1 MNFIFIP
8 CCFASVCLCSWPRLS
23 KRHNCPR
30 PTTSE
35 LNAILRGQKICHMF
49 WMHAGHAV
57 TYPAKF
63 QWYSRKCYSGFQF
76 PKREQILKLTTQ
88 SICPYNVYPNCHLVA
103 ESVSS
108 SRLSDFLV
116 AFLGQQRS
124 ILRWNVTLYDAFRET
139 KSKSQD
145 TLLRATVADAF

>member
-1 MNFIFIP
+1 MNFVFIP

-35 LNAILRGQKICHMF
+35 LNAILRGQMICHMF

-57 TYPAKF
+57 TCPEKF

-116 AFLGQQRS
+116 DGFWDNKGLFWDEM
-124 ILRWNVTLYDAFRET
+124 LLYM
-139 KSKSQD
+139 
-145 TLLRATVADAF
+145 TLLGKQRVNHKIHC